1 MVNSP
6 LFATRK
12 VVTSIHG
19 ALVMIGDEMFRRV
32 AMLAI
37 ASELRGNHPSELLRM
52 AFLRGR
58 FCELAANAMKQ
69 DPTEQYLLGILS
81 LLPAMLGVTME
92 NVATAL
98 PLRNEVRQALL
109 GLKNI
114 ERTILSWLE
123 SYESGEWEGCDSS
136 ALPVNLPAPALPE
149 MYAEALLWADTNMTL
164 TD

>member
-1 MVNSP
+1 
-6 LFATRK
+6 
-12 VVTSIHG
+12 
-19 ALVMIGDEMFRRV
+19 
-32 AMLAI
+32 
-37 ASELRGNHPSELLRM
+37 
-52 AFLRGR
+52 
-58 FCELAANAMKQ
+58 MKQ

-98 PLRNEVRQALL
+98 PLRSEVRQALL
-109 GLKNI
+109 GLKNVQ
-114 ERTILSWLE
+114 RTILSWLE
-123 SYESGEWEGCDSS
+123 SYESGEWEGCDAS